1 MATPCMTR
9 VVLKKSAGR
18 ALKNAVLVH
27 AFGDSLTER
36 FTWDEISSTA
46 VQSASRTV
54 HYSVGFGSMTSYDW
68 WSLSWEEEEL
78 LSSGEV
84 RRYACS
90 TSPSVLNIISDH
102 FLSQGRAG
110 IDAGGSAASHAVAAG
125 TLLPSALVT
134 TGAGAATG
142 MASFFLGGILR
153 SVSKRDLYNAN
164 LKQEDAY
171 RFGSVSPEISFQIGL
186 FTQDRGTLVIVSA
199 SRGEIAR
206 IDYHAVDIPID
217 LGEA

>member
-1 MATPCMTR
+1 M
-9 VVLKKSAGR
+9 
-18 ALKNAVLVH
+18 
-27 AFGDSLTER
+27 
-36 FTWDEISSTA
+36 
-46 VQSASRTV
+46 QSASRTV
-54 HYSVGFGSMTSYDW
+54 RYSVGFGSMTSYDW

-90 TSPSVLNIISDH
+90 TSPSVFNIISDH
-102 FLSQGRAG
+102 FLSQGRAS

-171 RFGSVSPEISFQIGL
+171 RFGSVSPEISFQIGS
-186 FTQDRGTLVIVSA
+186 FAQGRGTLVIVSA

>member
-1 MATPCMTR
+1 M
-9 VVLKKSAGR
+9 
-18 ALKNAVLVH
+18 
-27 AFGDSLTER
+27 
-36 FTWDEISSTA
+36 
-46 VQSASRTV
+46 
-54 HYSVGFGSMTSYDW
+54 
-68 WSLSWEEEEL
+68 
-78 LSSGEV
+78 
-84 RRYACS
+84 S
-90 TSPSVLNIISDH
+90 TSSSVFNIISDH
-102 FLSQGRAG
+102 FLSQGRAS

-171 RFGSVSPEISFQIGL
+171 RFGSVSPEISFQIGP
-186 FTQDRGTLVIVSA
+186 FTQGRGTLVIVSA

>member
-1 MATPCMTR
+1 MTR

-36 FTWDEISSTA
+36 FTWDEIGSTA

-54 HYSVGFGSMTSYDW
+54 HYSVGFGSMASYDW

-110 IDAGGSAASHAVAAG
+110 IDAGGSVASHAVAAG

-171 RFGSVSPEISFQIGL
+171 RFGFISPEISFQIGS
-186 FTQDRGTLVIVSA
+186 FAQGRGTLVIVSA

-206 IDYHAVDIPID
+206 CDYHAVDIPID

>member
-18 ALKNAVLVH
+18 ALNNAVLVH

-78 LSSGEV
+78 L
-84 RRYACS
+84 
-90 TSPSVLNIISDH
+90 
-102 FLSQGRAG
+102 
-110 IDAGGSAASHAVAAG
+110 
-125 TLLPSALVT
+125 
-134 TGAGAATG
+134 
-142 MASFFLGGILR
+142 
-153 SVSKRDLYNAN
+153 
-164 LKQEDAY
+164 
-171 RFGSVSPEISFQIGL
+171 
-186 FTQDRGTLVIVSA
+186 
-199 SRGEIAR
+199 
-206 IDYHAVDIPID
+206 
-217 LGEA
+217 